1 MRLFRI
7 ALYTTLLVALSASF
21 AQTRRGDTIVD
32 IPFNFVVSGQTLPA
46 GHYIVHPLD
55 DGGLRISSGEAAGAG
70 VYVFTHAAT
79 RDSSDGSK
87 LVFHRFG
94 STYFLSAVWVQGR
107 QTGQELARSRAER
120 EMEAARAEMQLAVV
134 RPVN

>member
-7 ALYTTLLVALSASF
+7 ALYTTLLVALSAAF

-32 IPFNFVVSGQTLPA
+32 IPFNFVVNGQTLPS

-55 DGGLRISSGEAAGAG
+55 NGGLRISNGDAAG
-70 VYVFTHAAT
+70 VYVFAHTAT

-94 STYFLSAVWVQGR
+94 STYFLSAVWTQGR
-107 QTGQELARSRAER
+107 QSGLELARSRAER